1 MKKNH
6 SRYWESGSCL
16 LITNFF
22 RKMKLTL
29 FVVFLSV
36 VQLLANS
43 SYSQNARFTLV
54 KENTAIEDVLS
65 ILEKNSDFYFLYNG
79 KLVDVTQK
87 VTINV
92 ENELLEGT
100 LNELFRNTNI
110 TYKIFERQVVLSPA
124 AAVGSSQQQKK
135 TVSGKVTDSSG
146 ATLPGVSVIVK
157 GTNTGVIT
165 DINGSY
171 SLSNV
176 PENGNLQFSFVGMK
190 SQEIVVGN
198 KATINVVL
206 SEETFGLEEVVA
218 IGYGTSRKKDLTGA
232 VAKVDMSQKST
243 MISVSPMQALR
254 GSVAGVNVT
263 DNGRIGTDGTIQIRG
278 RASISASNNPLLIL
292 DGVPYTGALSDI
304 NSNDIESI
312 DILKDASSAAI
323 YGSRAANG
331 VMIITTKRGKSAKP
345 VISYN
350 SYYGFSTFGH
360 IPSYSNAEQYIQ
372 KVLDGRVANGL
383 AISNVPADIAT
394 YLRPKEVDNYLKGVT
409 TDPYQEIKQNAPM
422 TNQELSFSGNSGKA
436 NYFISGAYTS
446 QNGVLKNDKFSRYSF
461 RSNVESNITDWI
473 KTGINTSFSNRDY
486 SGNEASLSMASYMSP
501 YANWYRD
508 DTKQNIYLLPMTETF
523 ELNPLLNVFYS
534 DNLEVKQNLFVNIY
548 SDIKLPYG
556 FSYRVNYSNTFNWSK
571 LFNYNKIYN
580 SDEGVKRLGDGS
592 RNIGEGYNW
601 VLDNVIKWD
610 KTILKNHTLNLTF
623 LYSREHAQSTSSNLS
638 SNNMWSDAL
647 GYNGLQMGQNPT
659 IITNAGEDNTISSML
674 RLNYRYK
681 DKYLLTLTARRDG
694 YSTFGDGHKF
704 GTFPSAAA
712 GWNITEEEF
721 MKKIKWIN
729 NLKLRISYGNS
740 GNQAIGRYASL
751 SKMSTTYY
759 VYGDGGTSVAGLYN
773 SSIANPD
780 LGWETTTSSNFGL
793 DFSLLKNRVS
803 GSIEYYD
810 TNTHN
815 LLLQRTIPSMN
826 GASSVWQNIGATHNE
841 GVEVTL
847 NTVNI
852 TSKDFTWNTSINF
865 SSNKNKITHLVGD
878 ANGDGIEDD
887 IIASGW
893 FIGQPITAN
902 YDFSWDGIYQVGETM
917 PSWAKP
923 GYPKIID
930 WNKNGVIDAGDK
942 HVINADQP
950 DYRLSVSNTFSYKG
964 FTFNFL
970 VNSQHGGYKAS
981 PQFLLGSDLYNRANS
996 LNIPYWTP
1004 DNKINDWPSINFGNP
1019 WSQRIFASR
1028 SFVRLQDVTLS
1039 YDLPKSLLNKLRLE
1053 GLKLYISGKNLYTLT
1068 DWPLWD
1074 PEIGDVNRYDYGPM
1088 YRTFVFGI
1096 NVTL

>member
-1 MKKNH
+1 MKKKH
-6 SRYWESGSCL
+6 FTDRPWSGIKKL
-16 LITNFF
+16 LIV
-22 RKMKLTL
+22 MKLTAVL
-29 FVVFLSV
+29 LFLSGMAIAAGTYGQV
-36 VQLLANS
+36 TRFDLNVKDVTIIQLFDEIEHVTEFGFLFKTDQLDLTRQYTLDLKKAN
-43 SYSQNARFTLV
+43 
-54 KENTAIEDVLS
+54 IEQILNEVLD
-65 ILEKNSDFYFLYNG
+65 KNLYNFTVIDRNIVIT
-79 KLVDVTQK
+79 KVDANQDTKTKIVT
-87 VTINV
+87 
-92 ENELLEGT
+92 
-100 LNELFRNTNI
+100 
-110 TYKIFERQVVLSPA
+110 
-124 AAVGSSQQQKK
+124 
-135 TVSGKVTDSSG
+135 GKVTDSNG
-146 ATLPGVSVIVK
+146 ATLPGVSVVVK
-157 GTNTGVIT
+157 GTTTGVIT
-165 DINGSY
+165 GNDGNF
-171 SLSNV
+171 SLTIPSDAKT
-176 PENGNLQFSFVGMK
+176 LLFSFVGMK
-190 SQEIVVGN
+190 TQEVAIGN
-198 KATINVVL
+198 QTTINISL
-206 SEETFGLEEVVA
+206 NEETIGLEEVVA

-243 MISVSPMQALR
+243 MINVSPMQALR
-254 GSVAGVNVT
+254 GSIAGVNVT
-263 DNGRIGTDGTIQIRG
+263 DNGKIGVDGTIQIRG
-278 RASISASNNPLLIL
+278 RASISASNDPLLIL

-304 NSNDIESI
+304 SSNDIESI
-312 DILKDASSAAI
+312 DVLKDASSAAI

-331 VMIITTKRGKSAKP
+331 VLIITTKRGKSAKP

-350 SYYGFSTFGH
+350 SYYGYSSFGH

-383 AISNVPADIAT
+383 AISNVPSDIAT

-436 NYFISGAYTS
+436 SYFISGTYTK
-446 QNGVLKNDKFSRYSF
+446 QNGVILNDNFSRYSF
-461 RSNVESNITDWI
+461 RSNVEANITDWM

-486 SGNEASLSMASYMSP
+486 SGNAADLGNAAYMSP
-501 YANWYRD
+501 FATWYRD
-508 DTKQNIYLLPMTETF
+508 DTKKSIYSNPMTDF
-523 ELNPLLNVFYS
+523 AQNPLLNVYYTN
-534 DNLEVKQNLFVNIY
+534 NLEVKQNLFVNIY

-571 LFNYNKIYN
+571 LFNYNKSYDFP
-580 SDEGVKRLGDGS
+580 DEGMKRLGDGS

-610 KTILKNHTLNLTF
+610 KTILKNHTVNLTL
-623 LYSREHAQSTSSNLS
+623 LYSREHAQSTTSNLS
-638 SNNMWSDAL
+638 SNNIWSDAL

-659 IITNAGEDNTISSML
+659 IITNAGEDNTISSMI
-674 RLNYRYK
+674 RLNYRFK

-694 YSTFGDGHKF
+694 YSTFGEGHKF

-712 GWNITEEEF
+712 GWNISEEEF
-721 MKKIKWIN
+721 MKKITWIN
-729 NLKLRISYGNS
+729 NLKIRVSYGNS

-773 SSIANPD
+773 SSVANPE
-780 LGWETTTSSNFGL
+780 LGWETSVSSNLGL
-793 DFSLLKNRVS
+793 DFSVLKNRIS
-803 GSIEYYD
+803 GSVEYYN

-815 LLLQRTIPSMN
+815 LLLQRTIPTMN

-841 GVEVTL
+841 GIEVTL

-878 ANGDGIEDD
+878 ANGDGKEDD
-887 IIASGW
+887 IVASGW

-923 GYPKIID
+923 GFPKIID

-942 HVINADQP
+942 HVISADQP
-950 DYRLSVSNTFSYKG
+950 DYRLSISNTFSYKG

-981 PQFLLGSDLYNRANS
+981 PQFILGTDFYNRANS

-1004 DNKINDWPSINFGNP
+1004 ENKINNWPVINFNNP
-1019 WSQRIFASR
+1019 WGQKFYASR
-1028 SFVRLQDVTLS
+1028 SFIRLQDVTLS
-1039 YDLPKSLLNKLRLE
+1039 YDLPKSLLSKVKIE
-1053 GLKLYISGKNLYTLT
+1053 GLKLYLSGKNLYTLT

-1074 PEIGDVNRYDYGPM
+1074 PEIGDVNRSDYGPM
-1088 YRTFVFGI
+1088 YRTFVIGI

>member
-1 MKKNH
+1 MKKKH
-6 SRYWESGSCL
+6 FTDRPWSGIKKL
-16 LITNFF
+16 LIV
-22 RKMKLTL
+22 MKLTAVL
-29 FVVFLSV
+29 LFLSGMAIAAGTYGQV
-36 VQLLANS
+36 TRFDLNVKDVTIIQLFDEIEHVTEFGFLFKTDQLDLTRQYTLDLKKAN
-43 SYSQNARFTLV
+43 
-54 KENTAIEDVLS
+54 IEQILNEVLD
-65 ILEKNSDFYFLYNG
+65 KNLYNFTVIDRNIVIT
-79 KLVDVTQK
+79 KVDANQDTKTKK
-87 VTINV
+87 VT
-92 ENELLEGT
+92 
-100 LNELFRNTNI
+100 
-110 TYKIFERQVVLSPA
+110 
-124 AAVGSSQQQKK
+124 
-135 TVSGKVTDSSG
+135 GKVTDSNG
-146 ATLPGVSVIVK
+146 ATLPGVSVVVK
-157 GTNTGVIT
+157 GTTTGVIT
-165 DINGSY
+165 GNDGNF
-171 SLSNV
+171 SLTIPSDAKT
-176 PENGNLQFSFVGMK
+176 LLFSFVGMK
-190 SQEIVVGN
+190 TQEVAIGN
-198 KATINVVL
+198 QTTINISL
-206 SEETFGLEEVVA
+206 NEETIGLEEVVA

-243 MISVSPMQALR
+243 MINVSPMQALR
-254 GSVAGVNVT
+254 GSIAGVNVT
-263 DNGRIGTDGTIQIRG
+263 DNGKIGVDGTIQIRG
-278 RASISASNNPLLIL
+278 RASISASNDPLLIL

-304 NSNDIESI
+304 SSNDIESI
-312 DILKDASSAAI
+312 DVLKDASSAAI

-331 VMIITTKRGKSAKP
+331 VLIITTKRGKSAKP

-350 SYYGFSTFGH
+350 SYYGYSSFGH

-383 AISNVPADIAT
+383 AISNVPSDIAT

-436 NYFISGAYTS
+436 SYFISGTYTK
-446 QNGVLKNDKFSRYSF
+446 QNGVILNDNFSRYSF
-461 RSNVESNITDWI
+461 RSNVEANITDWM

-486 SGNEASLSMASYMSP
+486 SGNAADLGNAAYMSP
-501 YANWYRD
+501 FATWYRD
-508 DTKQNIYLLPMTETF
+508 DTKKSIYINPMTDF
-523 ELNPLLNVFYS
+523 AQNPLLNVYYTN
-534 DNLEVKQNLFVNIY
+534 NLEVKQNLFVNIY

-571 LFNYNKIYN
+571 LFNYNKSYDFP
-580 SDEGVKRLGDGS
+580 DEGMKRLGDGS

-610 KTILKNHTLNLTF
+610 KTILKNHTVNLTL
-623 LYSREHAQSTSSNLS
+623 LYSREHAQSTTSNLS
-638 SNNMWSDAL
+638 SNNIWSDAL

-659 IITNAGEDNTISSML
+659 IITNAGEDNTISSMI
-674 RLNYRYK
+674 RLNYRFK

-694 YSTFGDGHKF
+694 YSTFGEGHKF

-712 GWNITEEEF
+712 GWNISEEEF
-721 MKKIKWIN
+721 MKKITWIN
-729 NLKLRISYGNS
+729 NLKIRVSYGNS

-773 SSIANPD
+773 SSVANPE
-780 LGWETTTSSNFGL
+780 LGWETSVSSNLGL
-793 DFSLLKNRVS
+793 DFSVLKNRIS
-803 GSIEYYD
+803 GSIEYYN
-810 TNTHN
+810 TNTN
-815 LLLQRTIPSMN
+815 KLLLQRTIPTIN

-852 TSKDFTWNTSINF
+852 SRKNFTWNTSVNF

-878 ANGDGIEDD
+878 ANGDGKEDD

-923 GYPKIID
+923 GFPKIID

-942 HVINADQP
+942 HVISADQP
-950 DYRLSVSNTFSYKG
+950 DYRLSISNTFSYKG

-981 PQFLLGSDLYNRANS
+981 PQFILGTDFYNRANS

-1004 DNKINDWPSINFGNP
+1004 ENKINNWPVINFNNP
-1019 WSQRIFASR
+1019 WGQKFYASR
-1028 SFVRLQDVTLS
+1028 SFIRLQDVTLS
-1039 YDLPKSLLNKLRLE
+1039 YDLPKSLLSKVKIE
-1053 GLKLYISGKNLYTLT
+1053 GLKLYLSGKNLYTLT

-1074 PEIGDVNRYDYGPM
+1074 PEIGDVNRSDYGPM
-1088 YRTFVFGI
+1088 YRTFVIGI

>member
-1 MKKNH
+1 MNEVLDKN
-6 SRYWESGSCL
+6 
-16 LITNFF
+16 
-22 RKMKLTL
+22 
-29 FVVFLSV
+29 
-36 VQLLANS
+36 
-43 SYSQNARFTLV
+43 
-54 KENTAIEDVLS
+54 
-65 ILEKNSDFYFLYNG
+65 LYNFTVIDRNIVIT
-79 KLVDVTQK
+79 KVDANQDTKTKK
-87 VTINV
+87 VT
-92 ENELLEGT
+92 
-100 LNELFRNTNI
+100 
-110 TYKIFERQVVLSPA
+110 
-124 AAVGSSQQQKK
+124 
-135 TVSGKVTDSSG
+135 GKVTDSNG
-146 ATLPGVSVIVK
+146 ATLPGVSVVVK
-157 GTNTGVIT
+157 GTTTGVIT
-165 DINGSY
+165 GNDGNF
-171 SLSNV
+171 SLTIPSDAKT
-176 PENGNLQFSFVGMK
+176 LLFSFVGMK
-190 SQEIVVGN
+190 TQEVAIGN
-198 KATINVVL
+198 QTTINISL
-206 SEETFGLEEVVA
+206 NEETIGLEEVVA

-243 MISVSPMQALR
+243 MINVSPMQALR
-254 GSVAGVNVT
+254 GSIAGVNVT
-263 DNGRIGTDGTIQIRG
+263 DNGKIGVDGTIQIRG
-278 RASISASNNPLLIL
+278 RASISASNDPLLIL

-304 NSNDIESI
+304 SSNDIESI
-312 DILKDASSAAI
+312 DVLKDASSAAI

-331 VMIITTKRGKSAKP
+331 VLIITTKRGKSAKP

-350 SYYGFSTFGH
+350 SYYGYSSFGH

-383 AISNVPADIAT
+383 AISNVPSDIAT
-394 YLRPKEVDNYLKGVT
+394 YLRPNEVDNYLKGVT

-436 NYFISGAYTS
+436 SYFISGTYTK
-446 QNGVLKNDKFSRYSF
+446 QNGVILNDNFSRYSF
-461 RSNVESNITDWI
+461 RSNVEANITDWM

-486 SGNEASLSMASYMSP
+486 SGNAADLGNAAYMSP
-501 YANWYRD
+501 FATWYRD
-508 DTKQNIYLLPMTETF
+508 DTKKSIYINPMTDF
-523 ELNPLLNVFYS
+523 AQNPLLNVYYTN
-534 DNLEVKQNLFVNIY
+534 NLEVKQNLFVNIY

-571 LFNYNKIYN
+571 LFNYNKSYDFP
-580 SDEGVKRLGDGS
+580 DEGMKRLGDGS

-610 KTILKNHTLNLTF
+610 KTILKNHTVNLTL
-623 LYSREHAQSTSSNLS
+623 LYSREHAQSTTSNLS
-638 SNNMWSDAL
+638 SNNIWSDAL

-659 IITNAGEDNTISSML
+659 IITNAGEDNTISSMI
-674 RLNYRYK
+674 RLNYRFK

-694 YSTFGDGHKF
+694 YSTFGEGHKF

-712 GWNITEEEF
+712 GWNISEEEF
-721 MKKIKWIN
+721 MKKITWIN
-729 NLKLRISYGNS
+729 NLKIRVSYGNS

-773 SSIANPD
+773 SSVANPE
-780 LGWETTTSSNFGL
+780 LGWETSVSSNLGL
-793 DFSLLKNRVS
+793 DFSVLKNRIS
-803 GSIEYYD
+803 GSIEYYN
-810 TNTHN
+810 TNTN
-815 LLLQRTIPSMN
+815 KLLLQRTIPTIN

-852 TSKDFTWNTSINF
+852 SRKNFTWNTSVNF

-923 GYPKIID
+923 GFPKIID

-942 HVINADQP
+942 HVISADQP
-950 DYRLSVSNTFSYKG
+950 DYRLSISNTFSYKG

-981 PQFLLGSDLYNRANS
+981 PQFILGTDFYNRANS

-1004 DNKINDWPSINFGNP
+1004 ENKINNWPVINFNNP
-1019 WSQRIFASR
+1019 WGQKFYASR
-1028 SFVRLQDVTLS
+1028 SFIRLQDVTLS
-1039 YDLPKSLLNKLRLE
+1039 YDLPKSLLSKLKIE
-1053 GLKLYISGKNLYTLT
+1053 GLKLYLS
-1068 DWPLWD
+1068 
-1074 PEIGDVNRYDYGPM
+1074 
-1088 YRTFVFGI
+1088 
-1096 NVTL
+1096 

>member
-1 MKKNH
+1 MKKKH
-6 SRYWESGSCL
+6 FTDRPWSGIKKL
-16 LITNFF
+16 LIV
-22 RKMKLTL
+22 MKLTAVL
-29 FVVFLSV
+29 LFLSGMAIAAGTYGQV
-36 VQLLANS
+36 TRFDLNVKDVTIIQLFDEIEHVTEFGFLFKTDQLDLTRQYTLDLKKAN
-43 SYSQNARFTLV
+43 
-54 KENTAIEDVLS
+54 IEQILNEVLD
-65 ILEKNSDFYFLYNG
+65 KNLYNFTVIDRNIVIT
-79 KLVDVTQK
+79 KVDANQDTKTKK
-87 VTINV
+87 VT
-92 ENELLEGT
+92 
-100 LNELFRNTNI
+100 
-110 TYKIFERQVVLSPA
+110 
-124 AAVGSSQQQKK
+124 
-135 TVSGKVTDSSG
+135 GKVTDSNG
-146 ATLPGVSVIVK
+146 ATLPGVSVVVK
-157 GTNTGVIT
+157 GTTTGVIT
-165 DINGSY
+165 GNDGNF
-171 SLSNV
+171 SLTIPSDAKI
-176 PENGNLQFSFVGMK
+176 LLFSFVGMK
-190 SQEIVVGN
+190 SQEVAIGN
-198 KATINVVL
+198 QTTINISL
-206 SEETFGLEEVVA
+206 NEETIGLEEVVA

-243 MISVSPMQALR
+243 MINVSPMQALR
-254 GSVAGVNVT
+254 GSIAGVNVT
-263 DNGRIGTDGTIQIRG
+263 DNGKIGVDGTIQIRG
-278 RASISASNNPLLIL
+278 RASISASNDPLLIL

-304 NSNDIESI
+304 SSNDIESI
-312 DILKDASSAAI
+312 DVLKDASSAAI

-331 VMIITTKRGKSAKP
+331 VLIITTKRGKSAKP

-350 SYYGFSTFGH
+350 SYYGYSSFGH

-383 AISNVPADIAT
+383 AISNVPSDIAT

-436 NYFISGAYTS
+436 SYFISGTYTK
-446 QNGVLKNDKFSRYSF
+446 QNGVILNDNFSRYSF
-461 RSNVESNITDWI
+461 RSNVEANITDWM

-486 SGNEASLSMASYMSP
+486 SGNAADLGNAAYMSP
-501 YANWYRD
+501 FATWYRD
-508 DTKQNIYLLPMTETF
+508 DTKKSIYINPMTDF
-523 ELNPLLNVFYS
+523 AQNPLLNVYYTN
-534 DNLEVKQNLFVNIY
+534 NLEVKQNLFVNIY

-571 LFNYNKIYN
+571 LFNYNKSYDFP
-580 SDEGVKRLGDGS
+580 DEGMKRLGDGS

-610 KTILKNHTLNLTF
+610 KTILKNHTVNLTL
-623 LYSREHAQSTSSNLS
+623 LYSREHAQSTTSNLS
-638 SNNMWSDAL
+638 SNNIWSDAL

-659 IITNAGEDNTISSML
+659 IITNAGEDNTISSMI
-674 RLNYRYK
+674 RLNYRFK

-694 YSTFGDGHKF
+694 YSTFGEGHKF

-712 GWNITEEEF
+712 GWNISEEEF
-721 MKKIKWIN
+721 MKKITWIN
-729 NLKLRISYGNS
+729 NLKIRVSYGNS

-773 SSIANPD
+773 SSVANPE
-780 LGWETTTSSNFGL
+780 LGWETSVSSNLGL
-793 DFSLLKNRVS
+793 DFSVLKNRIS
-803 GSIEYYD
+803 GSIEYYN
-810 TNTHN
+810 TNTN
-815 LLLQRTIPSMN
+815 KLLLQRTIPTIN

-852 TSKDFTWNTSINF
+852 SRKNFTWNTSVNF

-878 ANGDGIEDD
+878 ANGDGKEDD

-923 GYPKIID
+923 GFPKIID

-942 HVINADQP
+942 HVISADQP
-950 DYRLSVSNTFSYKG
+950 DYRLSISNTFSYKG

-981 PQFLLGSDLYNRANS
+981 PQFILGTDFYNRANS

-1004 DNKINDWPSINFGNP
+1004 ENKINNWPVINFNNP
-1019 WSQRIFASR
+1019 WGQKFYASR
-1028 SFVRLQDVTLS
+1028 SFIRLQDVTLS
-1039 YDLPKSLLNKLRLE
+1039 YDLPKSLLSKVKIE
-1053 GLKLYISGKNLYTLT
+1053 GLKLYLSGKNLYTLT

-1074 PEIGDVNRYDYGPM
+1074 PEIGDVNRSDYGPM
-1088 YRTFVFGI
+1088 YRTFVIGI

>member
-1 MKKNH
+1 MKKKH
-6 SRYWESGSCL
+6 FTDRPWSGIKKL
-16 LITNFF
+16 LIV
-22 RKMKLTL
+22 MKLTAVL
-29 FVVFLSV
+29 LFLSGMAIAAGTYGQV
-36 VQLLANS
+36 TRFDLNVKDVTIIQLFDEIEHVTEFGFLFKTDQLDLTRQYTLDLKKAN
-43 SYSQNARFTLV
+43 
-54 KENTAIEDVLS
+54 IEQILNEVLD
-65 ILEKNSDFYFLYNG
+65 KNLYNFTVIDRNIVIT
-79 KLVDVTQK
+79 KVDANQDTKTKK
-87 VTINV
+87 VT
-92 ENELLEGT
+92 
-100 LNELFRNTNI
+100 
-110 TYKIFERQVVLSPA
+110 
-124 AAVGSSQQQKK
+124 
-135 TVSGKVTDSSG
+135 GKVTDSNG
-146 ATLPGVSVIVK
+146 ATLPGVSVVVK
-157 GTNTGVIT
+157 GTTTGVIT
-165 DINGSY
+165 GNDGNF
-171 SLSNV
+171 SLTIPSDAKI
-176 PENGNLQFSFVGMK
+176 LLFSFVGMK
-190 SQEIVVGN
+190 SQEVAIGN
-198 KATINVVL
+198 QTTINITL
-206 SEETFGLEEVVA
+206 SEETIGLEEVVA

-243 MISVSPMQALR
+243 MINVSPMQALR
-254 GSVAGVNVT
+254 GSIAGVNVT
-263 DNGRIGTDGTIQIRG
+263 DNGKIGVDGTIQIRG
-278 RASISASNNPLLIL
+278 RASISASNDPLLIL

-304 NSNDIESI
+304 SSNDIESI
-312 DILKDASSAAI
+312 DVLKDASSAAI

-331 VMIITTKRGKSAKP
+331 VLIITTKRGKSAKP

-350 SYYGFSTFGH
+350 SYYGYSSFGH

-383 AISNVPADIAT
+383 AISNVPSDIAT

-436 NYFISGAYTS
+436 SYFISGTYTK
-446 QNGVLKNDKFSRYSF
+446 QNGVILNDNFSRYSF
-461 RSNVESNITDWI
+461 RSNVEANITDWM

-486 SGNEASLSMASYMSP
+486 SGNAADLGNAAYMSP
-501 YANWYRD
+501 FATWYRD
-508 DTKQNIYLLPMTETF
+508 DTKKSIYINPMTDF
-523 ELNPLLNVFYS
+523 AQNPLLNVYYTN
-534 DNLEVKQNLFVNIY
+534 NLEVKQNLFVNIY

-571 LFNYNKIYN
+571 LFNYNKSYDFP
-580 SDEGVKRLGDGS
+580 DEGMKRLGDGS

-610 KTILKNHTLNLTF
+610 KTILKNHTVNLTL
-623 LYSREHAQSTSSNLS
+623 LYSREHAQSTTSNLS
-638 SNNMWSDAL
+638 SNNIWSDAL

-659 IITNAGEDNTISSML
+659 IITNAGEDNTISSMI
-674 RLNYRYK
+674 RLNYRFK

-694 YSTFGDGHKF
+694 YSTFGEGHKF

-712 GWNITEEEF
+712 GWNISEEEF
-721 MKKIKWIN
+721 MKKITWIN
-729 NLKLRISYGNS
+729 NLKIRVSYGNS

-773 SSIANPD
+773 SSVANPE
-780 LGWETTTSSNFGL
+780 LGWETSVSSNLGL
-793 DFSLLKNRVS
+793 DFSVLKNRIS
-803 GSIEYYD
+803 GSIEYYN
-810 TNTHN
+810 TNTN
-815 LLLQRTIPSMN
+815 KLLLQRTIPTIN

-852 TSKDFTWNTSINF
+852 SRKNFTWNTSVNF

-878 ANGDGIEDD
+878 ANGDGKEDD

-923 GYPKIID
+923 GFPKIID

-942 HVINADQP
+942 HVISADQP
-950 DYRLSVSNTFSYKG
+950 DYRLSISNTFSYKG

-981 PQFLLGSDLYNRANS
+981 PQFILGTDFYNRANS

-1004 DNKINDWPSINFGNP
+1004 ENKINNWPVINFNNP
-1019 WSQRIFASR
+1019 WGQKFYASR
-1028 SFVRLQDVTLS
+1028 SFIRLQDVTLS
-1039 YDLPKSLLNKLRLE
+1039 YDLPKSLLSKVKIE
-1053 GLKLYISGKNLYTLT
+1053 GLKLYLSGKNLYTLT

-1074 PEIGDVNRYDYGPM
+1074 PEIGDVNRSDYGPM
-1088 YRTFVFGI
+1088 YRTFVIGI

>member
-1 MKKNH
+1 MKKKH
-6 SRYWESGSCL
+6 FTDRPWSGIKKL
-16 LITNFF
+16 LIV
-22 RKMKLTL
+22 MKLTAVL
-29 FVVFLSV
+29 LFLSGMAIAAGTYGQV
-36 VQLLANS
+36 TRFDLNVKDVTIIQLFDEIEHVTEFGFLFKTDQLDLTRQYTLDLKKAN
-43 SYSQNARFTLV
+43 
-54 KENTAIEDVLS
+54 IEQILNEVLD
-65 ILEKNSDFYFLYNG
+65 KNLYNFTVIDRNIVIT
-79 KLVDVTQK
+79 KVDANQDTKTKK
-87 VTINV
+87 VT
-92 ENELLEGT
+92 
-100 LNELFRNTNI
+100 
-110 TYKIFERQVVLSPA
+110 
-124 AAVGSSQQQKK
+124 
-135 TVSGKVTDSSG
+135 GKVTDSNG
-146 ATLPGVSVIVK
+146 ATLPGVSVVVK
-157 GTNTGVIT
+157 GTTTGVIT
-165 DINGSY
+165 GNDGNF
-171 SLSNV
+171 SLTIPSDAKT
-176 PENGNLQFSFVGMK
+176 LLFSFVGMK
-190 SQEIVVGN
+190 TQEVAIGN
-198 KATINVVL
+198 QTTINISL
-206 SEETFGLEEVVA
+206 NEETIGLEEVVA

-243 MISVSPMQALR
+243 MINVSPMQALR
-254 GSVAGVNVT
+254 GSIAGVNVT
-263 DNGRIGTDGTIQIRG
+263 DNGKIGVDGTIQIRG
-278 RASISASNNPLLIL
+278 RASISASNDPLLIL

-304 NSNDIESI
+304 SSNDIESI
-312 DILKDASSAAI
+312 DVLKDASSAAI

-331 VMIITTKRGKSAKP
+331 VLIITTKRGKSAKP

-350 SYYGFSTFGH
+350 SYYGYSSFGH

-383 AISNVPADIAT
+383 AISNVPSDIAT

-436 NYFISGAYTS
+436 SYFISGTYTK
-446 QNGVLKNDKFSRYSF
+446 QNGVILNDNFSRYSF
-461 RSNVESNITDWI
+461 RSNVEANITDWM
-473 KTGINTSFSNRDY
+473 KTGINTRFSNRDY
-486 SGNEASLSMASYMSP
+486 SGNAADLGNAAYMSP
-501 YANWYRD
+501 FATWYRD
-508 DTKQNIYLLPMTETF
+508 DTKKSIYINPMTDF
-523 ELNPLLNVFYS
+523 AQNPLLNVYYTN
-534 DNLEVKQNLFVNIY
+534 NLEVKQNLFVNIY

-571 LFNYNKIYN
+571 LFNYNKSYDFP
-580 SDEGVKRLGDGS
+580 DEGMKRLGDGS

-610 KTILKNHTLNLTF
+610 KIILKNHSVNLTL
-623 LYSREHAQSTSSNLS
+623 LYSREHAQSTTSNLS
-638 SNNMWSDAL
+638 SNNIWSDAL
-647 GYNGLQMGQNPT
+647 GYNGLQMGANPT

-674 RLNYRYK
+674 RLNYRFK

-694 YSTFGDGHKF
+694 YSTFGEGHKF

-712 GWNITEEEF
+712 GWNISEEEF
-721 MKKIKWIN
+721 MKKFTWIN
-729 NLKLRISYGNS
+729 NLKIRVSYGS
-740 GNQAIGRYASL
+740 IGNQAIGRYASL

-773 SSIANPD
+773 SSVANPE
-780 LGWETTTSSNFGL
+780 LGWETSVSSNLGL
-793 DFSLLKNRVS
+793 DFSVLKNRIS
-803 GSIEYYD
+803 GSVEYYN

-815 LLLQRTIPSMN
+815 LLLQRTIPTMN

-841 GVEVTL
+841 GIEVTL

-878 ANGDGIEDD
+878 ANGDGKEDD
-887 IIASGW
+887 IVASGW

-923 GYPKIID
+923 GFPKIID

-942 HVINADQP
+942 HVISADQP
-950 DYRLSVSNTFSYKG
+950 DYRLSISNTFSYKG

-981 PQFLLGSDLYNRANS
+981 PQFILGTDFYNRANS

-1004 DNKINDWPSINFGNP
+1004 ENKINNWPVINFNNP
-1019 WSQRIFASR
+1019 WGQKFYASR
-1028 SFVRLQDVTLS
+1028 SFIRLQDVTLS
-1039 YDLPKSLLNKLRLE
+1039 YDLPKSLLSKVKIE
-1053 GLKLYISGKNLYTLT
+1053 GLKLYLSGKNLYTLT

-1074 PEIGDVNRYDYGPM
+1074 PEIGDVNRSDYGPM
-1088 YRTFVFGI
+1088 YRTFVIGI

>member
-1 MKKNH
+1 MKKKH
-6 SRYWESGSCL
+6 FTDRPWSGIKKL
-16 LITNFF
+16 LIV
-22 RKMKLTL
+22 MKLTAVL
-29 FVVFLSV
+29 LFLSGMAIAAGTYGQV
-36 VQLLANS
+36 TRFDLNVKDVTIIQLFDEIEHVTEFGFLFKTDQLDLTRQYTLDLKKAN
-43 SYSQNARFTLV
+43 
-54 KENTAIEDVLS
+54 IEQILNEVLD
-65 ILEKNSDFYFLYNG
+65 KNLYNFTVIDRNIVIT
-79 KLVDVTQK
+79 KVDANQDTKTKK
-87 VTINV
+87 VT
-92 ENELLEGT
+92 
-100 LNELFRNTNI
+100 
-110 TYKIFERQVVLSPA
+110 
-124 AAVGSSQQQKK
+124 
-135 TVSGKVTDSSG
+135 GKVTDSNG
-146 ATLPGVSVIVK
+146 ATLPGVSVVVK
-157 GTNTGVIT
+157 GTTTGVIT
-165 DINGSY
+165 GNDGNF
-171 SLSNV
+171 SLTIPSDAKT
-176 PENGNLQFSFVGMK
+176 LLFSFVGMK
-190 SQEIVVGN
+190 TQEVAIGN
-198 KATINVVL
+198 QTTINISL
-206 SEETFGLEEVVA
+206 NEETIGLEEVVA

-243 MISVSPMQALR
+243 MINVSPMQALR
-254 GSVAGVNVT
+254 GSIAGVNVT
-263 DNGRIGTDGTIQIRG
+263 DNGKIGVDGTIQIRG

-304 NSNDIESI
+304 SSNDIESI
-312 DILKDASSAAI
+312 DVLKDASSAAI

-331 VMIITTKRGKSAKP
+331 VLIITTKRGKSAKP

-350 SYYGFSTFGH
+350 SYYGYSSFGH

-383 AISNVPADIAT
+383 AISNVPSDIAT

-436 NYFISGAYTS
+436 SYFISGTYTK
-446 QNGVLKNDKFSRYSF
+446 QNGVILNDNFSRYSF
-461 RSNVESNITDWI
+461 RSNVEANITDWM

-486 SGNEASLSMASYMSP
+486 SGNAADLGNAAYMSP
-501 YANWYRD
+501 FATWYRD
-508 DTKQNIYLLPMTETF
+508 DTKKSIYINPMTDF
-523 ELNPLLNVFYS
+523 AQNPLLNVYYTN
-534 DNLEVKQNLFVNIY
+534 NLEVKQNLFVNIY

-571 LFNYNKIYN
+571 LFNYNKSYDFP
-580 SDEGVKRLGDGS
+580 DEGMKRLGDGS

-610 KTILKNHTLNLTF
+610 KIILKNHSVNLTL
-623 LYSREHAQSTSSNLS
+623 LYSREHAQSTTSNLS
-638 SNNMWSDAL
+638 SNNIWSDAL

-659 IITNAGEDNTISSML
+659 IITNAGEDNTISSMI
-674 RLNYRYK
+674 RLNYRFK

-694 YSTFGDGHKF
+694 YSTFGEGHKF

-712 GWNITEEEF
+712 GWNISEEEF
-721 MKKIKWIN
+721 MKKFTWIN
-729 NLKLRISYGNS
+729 NLKIRVSYGS
-740 GNQAIGRYASL
+740 IGNQAIGRYASL

-773 SSIANPD
+773 SSVANPE
-780 LGWETTTSSNFGL
+780 LGWETSVSSNLGL
-793 DFSLLKNRVS
+793 DFSVLKNRIS
-803 GSIEYYD
+803 GSVEYYN

-815 LLLQRTIPSMN
+815 LLLQRTIPTMN

-841 GVEVTL
+841 GIEVTL

-878 ANGDGIEDD
+878 ANGDGKEDD
-887 IIASGW
+887 IVASGW

-923 GYPKIID
+923 GFPKIID

-942 HVINADQP
+942 HVISADQP
-950 DYRLSVSNTFSYKG
+950 DYRLSISNTFSYKG

-981 PQFLLGSDLYNRANS
+981 PQFILGTDFYNRANS

-1004 DNKINDWPSINFGNP
+1004 ENKINNWPVINFNNP
-1019 WSQRIFASR
+1019 WGQKFYASR
-1028 SFVRLQDVTLS
+1028 SFIRLQDVTLS
-1039 YDLPKSLLNKLRLE
+1039 YDLPKSLLSKVKIE
-1053 GLKLYISGKNLYTLT
+1053 GLKLYLSGKNLYTLT

-1074 PEIGDVNRYDYGPM
+1074 PEIGDVNRSDYGPM
-1088 YRTFVFGI
+1088 YRTFVIGI